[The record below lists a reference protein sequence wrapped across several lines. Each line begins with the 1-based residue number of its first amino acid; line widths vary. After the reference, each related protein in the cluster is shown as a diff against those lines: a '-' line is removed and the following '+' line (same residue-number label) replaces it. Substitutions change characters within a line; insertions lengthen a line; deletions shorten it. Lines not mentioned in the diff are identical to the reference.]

1 MKTSQFAL
9 DFLLPMTLLSVNSVF
24 KKLGAKFYPGIIGFS
39 QIYSNKIDSPLKITD
54 TNLLN
59 VTTAPS
65 NFPTEVT
72 LTLLY
77 T

>member
-9 DFLLPMTLLSVNSVF
+9 DFLLPMTLLSVNSVV
-24 KKLGAKFYPGIIGFS
+24 KLMGAKSSPGIIGFG
-39 QIYSNKIDSPLKITD
+39 QIHINKIDSQLKITE
-54 TNLLN
+54 LLN

>member
-9 DFLLPMTLLSVNSVF
+9 DSLLPITLLSVNSVV
-24 KKLGAKFYPGIIGFS
+24 KLLGAKSSQDTIRFS
-39 QIYSNKIDSPLKITD
+39 KIHIDKIDSPLKITD
-54 TNLLN
+54 KNLLN

-65 NFPTEVT
+65 NFPTEVK

>member
-24 KKLGAKFYPGIIGFS
+24 KKLGAKFYQGIIGFS
-39 QIYSNKIDSPLKITD
+39 QILINRLDSPLQITD
-54 TNLLN
+54 KNLLN

-65 NFPTEVT
+65 TFPTEVT

>member
-9 DFLLPMTLLSVNSVF
+9 DFLLPMTLLSVNSVVEL
-24 KKLGAKFYPGIIGFS
+24 LGAKSSSGIIGFS
-39 QIYSNKIDSPLKITD
+39 QIHINKIDSPLKITD
-54 TNLLN
+54 KNLLN

>member
-9 DFLLPMTLLSVNSVF
+9 DFLLPMTLLSVNSVV
-24 KKLGAKFYPGIIGFS
+24 KLLGAKSSPGIIGFS
-39 QIYSNKIDSPLKITD
+39 QIHINKIDSPLKITD
-54 TNLLN
+54 KNLLN

>member
-9 DFLLPMTLLSVNSVF
+9 DFLLPMTLLSVNSVVT
-24 KKLGAKFYPGIIGFS
+24 LLVAKSYPGIIGFS
-39 QIYSNKIDSPLKITD
+39 QIHSNKIDSPLKITD